1 MAKAAPRS
9 ARIFVAR
16 NDSLLGGHGL
26 RTRSDLVESRLMIV
40 MKYLDVTPG
49 SRRVFRRW
57 SLKPQIVTMTL
68 TLLLSCDVLGNQDV
82 TSRSD
87 IPEWIAC

>member
-1 MAKAAPRS
+1 MAKTAPRS

-16 NDSLLGGHGL
+16 NDSFLGGHGQH
-26 RTRSDLVESRLMIV
+26 TRNDLVESRLTIV
-40 MKYLDVTPG
+40 MKYLDITPG
-49 SRRVFRRW
+49 SRKVFRRW
-57 SLKPQIVTMTL
+57 SLKSQGITMIL
-68 TLLLSCDVLGNQDV
+68 ILLPSCDVLGNQDV

>member
-1 MAKAAPRS
+1 MAKAAPRP

-16 NDSLLGGHGL
+16 NDSLLGSHGQH
-26 RTRSDLVESRLMIV
+26 TRSDLVESRLTIM
-40 MKYLDVTPG
+40 MKYLDITPG

-57 SLKPQIVTMTL
+57 SLKSQGVTMTL
-68 TLLLSCDVLGNQDV
+68 ILLPSCDVLDNQDV
-82 TSRSD
+82 TFRSD